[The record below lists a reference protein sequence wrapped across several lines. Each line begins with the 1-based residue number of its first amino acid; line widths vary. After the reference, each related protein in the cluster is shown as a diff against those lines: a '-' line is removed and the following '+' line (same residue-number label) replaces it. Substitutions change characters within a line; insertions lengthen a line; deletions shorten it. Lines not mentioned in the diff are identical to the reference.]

1 MENPL
6 EPETRAPISDSIII
20 AVARLVDDAQS
31 GTREPSHSDI
41 DFQIKQVHLQKGD
54 PKASGQTVG
63 KAKRVRGTLR
73 WAMQN
78 DPEAGEQLVFKLIS
92 LIKGCGGFR
101 PESPNYVGADCVA
114 TASDAFRTEGYE
126 LTTDGELMPV
136 VLNNLSGAD
145 LTKALESYI
154 RRAQRGIRDAALVT
168 GTGKDLLEAVAAHIL
183 QEKCGGYDAGWNF
196 HMLLGRAFIAVDMAT
211 SEDKP
216 KAGEPPQK
224 NVERAMF
231 QLALAINRLRNKE
244 GTGHGRPWLPS
255 ISESE
260 ARIVVEL
267 MGTIAE
273 RLLLAHKGKK

>member
-1 MENPL
+1 MENSDEL
-6 EPETRAPISDSIII
+6 KTRAPLSDPIII

-41 DFQIKQVHLQKGD
+41 EFQINRSQLQKGD
-54 PKASGQTVG
+54 PRASGQTVG
-63 KAKRVRGTLR
+63 KAKRVRGTLN

-78 DPEAGEQLVFKLIS
+78 DPEAGEQLVFNLIS

-101 PESPNYVGADCVA
+101 PESQNYVGTDCIA
-114 TASDAFRTEGYE
+114 TAADAFRTEGYE
-126 LTTDGELMPV
+126 LTTDGELMP
-136 VLNNLSGAD
+136 LTLSNLSSAE
-145 LTKALESYI
+145 LTQALESYV

-168 GTGKDLLEAVAAHIL
+168 GTGKDLLEAVAAHII
-183 QEKCGGYDAGWNF
+183 QEKYGSYDAGWNF
-196 HMLLGRAFIAVDMAT
+196 QMLLGQAFIAVDMAT

-216 KAGEPPQK
+216 KAGDPPQK

-260 ARIVVEL
+260 AKIVVEL
-267 MGTIAE
+267 MGVIAE
-273 RLLLAHKGKK
+273 RLLLAHKAAK